1 MIAASSP
8 SLPQQQ
14 TTLLQVEV
22 VVHPSCYHSMSVIE
36 QNVLRYLQNQQEYK
50 AGLWI
55 LPPPSSGES
64 DIYNTLCQHCCSITI
79 EPIITNVTS
88 LPHTNNYSNSTNAAT
103 IPFWQVSNIQVH
115 AFVLHTEESEM
126 EGVDDENDDSAACC
140 ETLILPHESLQ
151 GLWDSIILDE
161 TDIIKSNLLQYAT
174 TALLFSEAGVSSSLI
189 SWNRIILLHGESGT
203 GKTSL
208 CKALA
213 QKLSIRLNKTFQHAQ
228 LLEVH
233 SHSLFSKWF
242 SESGKLVAK
251 LFSHIQEIAQDSNTL
266 VCVLVDEV
274 ESLVAARSTSIK
286 NGEPSDAIRTVNA
299 MLTAIDRLQKFPNVL
314 ILTTTNMSG
323 GTTGDTPVLDL
334 AFMDRAD
341 VKQYIGLPPLEAR
354 YEILRSCT
362 LELIRC
368 GIVILIM
375 DATSNHSNE
384 TKTVSLEN
392 NAHTSNG
399 VLPSYKGLCAYL
411 SDSGT
416 SIPNGTSS
424 FSVASLPM
432 MKLLHCSQLADTLSG
447 RSLRK
452 LPFQTHAQFI
462 RSTTVSLADFLDAL
476 SQGVLKE
483 LSSRSQM
490 MMKQS

>member
-1 MIAASSP
+1 
-8 SLPQQQ
+8 
-14 TTLLQVEV
+14 
-22 VVHPSCYHSMSVIE
+22 
-36 QNVLRYLQNQQEYK
+36 
-50 AGLWI
+50 
-55 LPPPSSGES
+55 
-64 DIYNTLCQHCCSITI
+64 
-79 EPIITNVTS
+79 
-88 LPHTNNYSNSTNAAT
+88 
-103 IPFWQVSNIQVH
+103 
-115 AFVLHTEESEM
+115 
-126 EGVDDENDDSAACC
+126 
-140 ETLILPHESLQ
+140 
-151 GLWDSIILDE
+151 
-161 TDIIKSNLLQYAT
+161 
-174 TALLFSEAGVSSSLI
+174 
-189 SWNRIILLHGESGT
+189 
-203 GKTSL
+203 
-208 CKALA
+208 
-213 QKLSIRLNKTFQHAQ
+213 
-228 LLEVH
+228 
-233 SHSLFSKWF
+233 
-242 SESGKLVAK
+242 
-251 LFSHIQEIAQDSNTL
+251 
-266 VCVLVDEV
+266 
-274 ESLVAARSTSIK
+274 
-286 NGEPSDAIRTVNA
+286 